1 MKQTWFRP
9 PAYRQFS
16 LDADA
21 TDAPNRPDGTA
32 ARRLDGN
39 PPTQD
44 SMRGQAPAQP
54 GAGQAEQH
62 GLERIASERQEQP
75 IAEQSTPDQ
84 RAQPAIKQL
93 STEQQDQRNTV
104 QLTPERRAQPSIRHL
119 ATEQQDQH
127 TAGQPA
133 PEQRDQPAI
142 KQLATEQQDQRTAV
156 QLTPERRAQPAIGQR
171 ADCQDSTAR
180 PDARRGATKQGLRS
194 ARRRIERVLDR
205 YGYYMAVGV
214 CALMVFAGALIGT
227 SGNAPSATPQSTQLT
242 GEQVSDVP
250 AEQPS
255 SSDGL
260 LGEDVSANAAAS
272 GDAAPHSLA
281 CWPLEG
287 QVLTA
292 HSLDALIYQPTLG
305 VYATHAGIDIAGSAG
320 QVVVACAD
328 GEVVRCWRESLLG
341 NVVEVRGEDG
351 VIMRYGNLASLD
363 QASEGVSVSAG
374 DVLGAI
380 GASAMSE
387 SLLEPHLH
395 FEVLVDGQSVS
406 PEDWLPMR

>member
-32 ARRLDGN
+32 ARRLNGN

-62 GLERIASERQEQP
+62 GLERIASERQDQRN
-75 IAEQSTPDQ
+75 AVQSVPDQ
-84 RAQPAIKQL
+84 RDQPAIKQL

-104 QLTPERRAQPSIRHL
+104 QLTPERRAQPAIRH
-119 ATEQQDQH
+119 
-127 TAGQPA
+127 
-133 PEQRDQPAI
+133 
-142 KQLATEQQDQRTAV
+142 LATEQQDQRTAV
-156 QLTPERRAQPAIGQR
+156 QPTPEQFDQPAIGQR
-171 ADCQDSTAR
+171 ADCQDSTAC

-194 ARRRIERVLDR
+194 ARRRIERALDR

-242 GEQVSDVP
+242 GEQVSDVQ

-255 SSDGL
+255 SGDGL

-363 QASEGVSVSAG
+363 QASEGMSVSAG

>member
-75 IAEQSTPDQ
+75 TAVQSASDQ
-84 RAQPAIKQL
+84 RAQPAIK
-93 STEQQDQRNTV
+93 
-104 QLTPERRAQPSIRHL
+104 HL
-119 ATEQQDQH
+119 ATEQQDQR
-127 TAGQPA
+127 TAVQST
-133 PEQRDQPAI
+133 PERRAQPAI
-142 KQLATEQQDQRTAV
+142 KQLATEQQDQHTAV
-156 QLTPERRAQPAIGQR
+156 QPTPERRDQHAIGQR
-171 ADCQDSTAR
+171 ADCQGSSAR

-194 ARRRIERVLDR
+194 ARRRIGRALDR

-255 SSDGL
+255 SGDGL
-260 LGEDVSANAAAS
+260 LGKDVSANAAAS

-305 VYATHAGIDIAGSAG
+305 VYATHAGIDIAGSSG

-363 QASEGVSVSAG
+363 QASEGMSVSAG

>member
-62 GLERIASERQEQP
+62 GLERIASERQDQRN
-75 IAEQSTPDQ
+75 AVQSAPDQ
-84 RAQPAIKQL
+84 RDQAAIKQL
-93 STEQQDQRNTV
+93 STEQQDQRN
-104 QLTPERRAQPSIRHL
+104 
-119 ATEQQDQH
+119 
-127 TAGQPA
+127 AGQPA
-133 PEQRDQPAI
+133 PDQRAQPAI

-156 QLTPERRAQPAIGQR
+156 QPTPEQFDQPAIGQR
-171 ADCQDSTAR
+171 ADCQDSTAC

-194 ARRRIERVLDR
+194 ARRRIERALDR

-255 SSDGL
+255 SGDGL

-363 QASEGVSVSAG
+363 QASEGMSVSAG

>member
-54 GAGQAEQH
+54 GAGQAAQH
-62 GLERIASERQEQP
+62 GLERIASERQDQRN
-75 IAEQSTPDQ
+75 AVQSAPDQ
-84 RAQPAIKQL
+84 RDQAAIKQL
-93 STEQQDQRNTV
+93 STEQQDQRN
-104 QLTPERRAQPSIRHL
+104 
-119 ATEQQDQH
+119 
-127 TAGQPA
+127 AGQPA
-133 PEQRDQPAI
+133 PDQRAQPAI

-156 QLTPERRAQPAIGQR
+156 QPTPEQFDQPAIGQR
-171 ADCQDSTAR
+171 ADCQDSTAC

-194 ARRRIERVLDR
+194 ARRRIERALDR

-255 SSDGL
+255 SGDGL

-363 QASEGVSVSAG
+363 QASEGMSVSAG

>member
-9 PAYRQFS
+9 PAFRQFS

-62 GLERIASERQEQP
+62 ELDRIASERQDQRN
-75 IAEQSTPDQ
+75 AVQSTSDQ

-93 STEQQDQRNTV
+93 AS
-104 QLTPERRAQPSIRHL
+104 
-119 ATEQQDQH
+119 
-127 TAGQPA
+127 
-133 PEQRDQPAI
+133 
-142 KQLATEQQDQRTAV
+142 KQQDQRTAV
-156 QLTPERRAQPAIGQR
+156 QLTPERRAQSAIGQR
-171 ADCQDSTAR
+171 ADCQGSSAF

-194 ARRRIERVLDR
+194 ARRRIERALDR
-205 YGYYMAVGV
+205 YGYYMAIGV

-255 SSDGL
+255 SGDGL
-260 LGEDVSANAAAS
+260 LGADVSANAAAS

-363 QASEGVSVSAG
+363 QASEGMSVSAG
-374 DVLGAI
+374 DVLEPISGLELKVLHPTAGTAFDDPNDYSLVI
-380 GASAMSE
+380 RCEYAGRSVLITGDLTAHGEDFTPAECDVLKVAHHGSAGS
-387 SLLEPHLH
+387 STL
-395 FEVLVDGQSVS
+395 
-406 PEDWLPMR
+406 

>member
-1 MKQTWFRP
+1 MNSHEADMVQTAGI
-9 PAYRQFS
+9 PASSRWTPTQ
-16 LDADA
+16 LTHPIAQ
-21 TDAPNRPDGTA
+21 T
-32 ARRLDGN
+32 ARR
-39 PPTQD
+39 
-44 SMRGQAPAQP
+44 PAGWMAIRP
-54 GAGQAEQH
+54 HRTRCAVRHRRSPVPGQAEQH
-62 GLERIASERQEQP
+62 GLERVMSERQEQP

-104 QLTPERRAQPSIRHL
+104 QLTPERRAQPAIRHL
-119 ATEQQDQH
+119 ATE
-127 TAGQPA
+127 TAGISTPPERPA

-194 ARRRIERVLDR
+194 ARRRIERALDR

-255 SSDGL
+255 SGDGL
-260 LGEDVSANAAAS
+260 LGEDVSAKRGCHP

-305 VYATHAGIDIAGSAG
+305 VYATHAGHRHCGQRRPGRGGMRRWRGRAVAGAS
-320 QVVVACAD
+320 
-328 GEVVRCWRESLLG
+328 RCWATS
-341 NVVEVRGEDG
+341 
-351 VIMRYGNLASLD
+351 
-363 QASEGVSVSAG
+363 
-374 DVLGAI
+374 
-380 GASAMSE
+380 
-387 SLLEPHLH
+387 
-395 FEVLVDGQSVS
+395 
-406 PEDWLPMR
+406 